1 MNEMNVKEAAEKWG
15 REKGITVT
23 ADQQVEE
30 LQADFKTAQGMNAAL
45 KSDLEHCERVNTKLQ
60 AKNKQLK
67 RALRKYGRCWSGC
80 DSRAVLV
87 ESEGKGK
94 GWYAADC
101 TCGFDKALKGK

>member
-1 MNEMNVKEAAEKWG
+1 MNVKEAAEKWG

-30 LQADFKTAQGMNAAL
+30 LQADFKIAQGMNAAL

-67 RALRKYGRCWSGC
+67 RALKKYGRCLCGC
-80 DSRAVLV
+80 CCRAVLV
-87 ESEGKGK
+87 ESKGKGK
-94 GWYAADC
+94 GRYAKECD
-101 TCGFDKALKGK
+101 CGFEKALKGE

>member
-1 MNEMNVKEAAEKWG
+1 MVKACS
-15 REKGITVT
+15 RCHY
-23 ADQQVEE
+23 
-30 LQADFKTAQGMNAAL
+30 FKCRCDISPHERIIKKRIQ
-45 KSDLEHCERVNTKLQ
+45 LEIMC
-60 AKNKQLK
+60 KQLK
-67 RALRKYGRCWSGC
+67 AENDRLKKALKKYGRCWSGC